1 MFIFIT
7 IINFSS
13 FFNIKIPSPK
23 KIANSQKCTCI
34 HFFVNTF
41 MVQTSG
47 THTDFLHPD
56 NQTTT
61 HAHILLHVI
70 VHNFLFHNHRT
81 GLTFGLTQTVGGI
94 CLCPITT
101 AWTVTHPRSVPAIHD
116 DEQNWPAF
124 PTLQGLRW
132 SACSSCQTHGYKGLY
147 NFQKITSPPSI
158 NQT

>member
-1 MFIFIT
+1 MHMYPF
-7 IINFSS
+7 
-13 FFNIKIPSPK
+13 K
-23 KIANSQKCTCI
+23 K
-34 HFFVNTF
+34 NTF

-132 SACSSCQTHGYKGLY
+132 FACSSCQTHGYKGLY
-147 NFQKITSPPSI
+147 NFQKDYESSQHQSNIKRLHHVKGLSCHA
-158 NQT
+158 QT